1 MVAGGT
7 GITPFYQV
15 TFFLISILLAADKF
29 KDLANFYL
37 IFGNKTEVFIT
48 LIRMI
53 FFLEKN

>member
-15 TFFLISILLAADKF
+15 NFLLTSILLAADKF

-37 IFGNKTEVFIT
+37 IFGNKTEVIFA
-48 LIRMI
+48 LIRMTS
-53 FFLEKN
+53 FSEKN